1 MADQHEGDQLDGD
14 VEDAEV
20 MADMNDTGE
29 LWKSLIIE
37 IFELIEMVAEEN
49 SSMVY
54 NRLLKTKEEALISLK
69 TWVGG
74 LLLSPSNHLMILKVY
89 ARLAM
94 LVSVL
99 KPAHYLRIITIF
111 AKLTKIS
118 GKIVKANI
126 DMLM

>member
-69 TWVGG
+69 TLVGG
-74 LLLSPSNHLMILKVY
+74 LLLSPSNHFMILKVY

-99 KPAHYLRIITIF
+99 KPAHYVRIITIF